1 MNKLELYS
9 PFPSER
15 NESVARSLIKGVL
28 SRLLMR
34 LHLFLSSTSPCV
46 DGGIVTSDESHTS
59 DPTQMIDFSN
69 IQAER
74 QQASSNHHHIK
85 SNTVP
90 S

>member
-1 MNKLELYS
+1 
-9 PFPSER
+9 
-15 NESVARSLIKGVL
+15 
-28 SRLLMR
+28 MR
-34 LHLFLSSTSPCV
+34 LRLFLSSTSPCV

-90 S
+90 SYDVGSQLFTIHRLLRTAHNLFFVCG